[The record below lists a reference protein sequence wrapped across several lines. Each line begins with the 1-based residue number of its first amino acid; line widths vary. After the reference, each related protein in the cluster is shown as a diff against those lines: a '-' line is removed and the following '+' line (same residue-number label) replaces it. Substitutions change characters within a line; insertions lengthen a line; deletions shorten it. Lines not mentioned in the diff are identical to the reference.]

1 MLATNIRPQHSP
13 RPQPVLGSR
22 VCSALGPMDAYHQ
35 HLHLDP
41 RGDPRTP
48 SVHPDTGAVSW
59 QLRPDLILKGCIARG
74 CRVKL
79 YMLAD
84 GALEAGGAP

>member
-1 MLATNIRPQHSP
+1 MSGLILPDRYSVTGKRPT
-13 RPQPVLGSR
+13 
-22 VCSALGPMDAYHQ
+22 SALGPMDAYHAR
-35 HLHLDP
+35 LHLDP

-48 SVHPDTGAVSW
+48 IVNKETGDRSW

-79 YMLAD
+79 YAYAD
-84 GALEAGGAP
+84 GSTTDELETGGEP

>member
-1 MLATNIRPQHSP
+1 MMAGDRIRHMS
-13 RPQPVLGSR
+13 
-22 VCSALGPMDAYHQ
+22 GPMDTYHA

-59 QLRPDLILKGCIARG
+59 QLRPNLILAGCIARG

-79 YMLAD
+79 YMLAN
-84 GALEAGGAP
+84 GAPVDELETGARP

>member
-1 MLATNIRPQHSP
+1 MSGEVVPFRQSIIGP
-13 RPQPVLGSR
+13 RTRGK
-22 VCSALGPMDAYHQ
+22 LGPMDAYHA

-48 SVHPDTGAVSW
+48 VVHPDTGDISW
-59 QLRPDLILKGCIARG
+59 ELRPDAILAGCIARG

-79 YMLAD
+79 YQLANGEIVPD
-84 GALEAGGAP
+84 LEPGDAS